1 MIDFFT
7 VVGVIATAYRI
18 TRALVY
24 LDTGR
29 KW

>member
-1 MIDFFT
+1 MIKFFA
-7 VVGVIATAYRI
+7 VAGVIATAYRI